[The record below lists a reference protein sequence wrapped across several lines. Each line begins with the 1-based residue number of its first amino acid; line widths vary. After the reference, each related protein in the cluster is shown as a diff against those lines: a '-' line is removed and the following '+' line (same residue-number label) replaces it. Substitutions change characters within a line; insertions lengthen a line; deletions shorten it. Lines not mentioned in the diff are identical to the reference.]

1 MLRCRSSSFPSSFP
15 WSNNTIVSSHSP
27 LDHPLS
33 THEILGAVDVSTIDQ
48 ERFST
53 IPEMGELLE
62 VRRGDELCA
71 RRRGTP

>member
-1 MLRCRSSSFPSSFP
+1 M
-15 WSNNTIVSSHSP
+15 SSHSP

-33 THEILGAVDVSTIDQ
+33 THEILGAVEVSTIDQ